1 MKTMCPKLQFLTIA
15 IFTIGI
21 TTSCDNSTSDEF
33 EEVNGKTDKKR
44 IQSVSVVS
52 AQDPS
57 DGKTVL
63 FTYDSNDRLTSV
75 TDGLE
80 TYIFA
85 YSNGELSTAAGQDG
99 TLSMEELYASPYDA
113 FNTGQI
119 EEYDNNGNP
128 AKILFFVS
136 EYNYASGIN
145 EVFQYTLEISYDDKP
160 NPFYYTL
167 ESAGII
173 DVLDG
178 VEFNLSMTPQAPE
191 LVRAKALFPNNNP
204 SQLAYKNE
212 AGELVHVINF
222 DYAYE
227 GDYPTSGTAV
237 AVSPLDN
244 STGTVSITFQYTN

>member
-1 MKTMCPKLQFLTIA
+1 MRPKVQFLCIS
-15 IFTIGI
+15 ILSLSI

-52 AQDPS
+52 AQDPADS
-57 DGKTVL
+57 KTVL

-85 YSNGELSTAAGQDG
+85 YSNGKLSTAAGQDG
-99 TLSMEELYASPYDA
+99 TLTIEELYASPYDA

-119 EEYDNNGNP
+119 EDYDNNGNP
-128 AKILFFVS
+128 ARILFFVS
-136 EYNYASGIN
+136 EYNFATGLS
-145 EVFQYTLEISYDDKP
+145 EVYQYTLEISYDDKP

-178 VEFNLSMTPQAPE
+178 VEFNFSMAPQAPE

-204 SQLAYKNE
+204 SQLVYRNE
-212 AGELVHVINF
+212 AGEIVHAINF
-222 DYAYE
+222 DYAYD

-237 AVSPLDN
+237 AVSPLED
-244 STGTVSITFQYTN
+244 STGTVSITFQYAN